1 MDFLWSPWRSKYI
14 DSFKDESNPDNCDCF
29 FCEAISNN
37 SDDKAKLVLKR
48 KDNCI
53 VMLNKFP
60 YTSGH
65 LLIAPLRHIG
75 NYTEM
80 TDEELNE
87 ISLTIRDCIAVLETA
102 FGPQGYN
109 IGVNVGN
116 VAGAGVPGH
125 IHWHIVPRWA
135 GDKNFMY
142 VTGETNV
149 ISFSNEDVY
158 EKLKKLS
165 NKKRQS

>member
-14 DSFKDESNPDNCDCF
+14 DSFKEVGKPDSEECF
-29 FCEAISNN
+29 FCGAIN
-37 SDDKAKLVLKR
+37 DLTKDAERLVLKR
-48 KDNCI
+48 EDNCI

-65 LLIAPLRHIG
+65 LLIAPKRHIS
-75 NYTEM
+75 NYL
-80 TDEELNE
+80 ELSDIELSE
-87 ISLTIRDCIAVLETA
+87 IAISIREGIALLEKA

-125 IHWHIVPRWA
+125 IHWHVVPRWA
-135 GDKNFMY
+135 GDKNFMF

-149 ISFSNEDVY
+149 ISFSNEEIY
-158 EKLKKLS
+158 EKLKKQL
-165 NKKRQS
+165 

>member
-14 DSFKDESNPDNCDCF
+14 DSFKGASKPEDDECF
-29 FCEAISNN
+29 FCEAVKNQSN
-37 SDDKAKLVLKR
+37 DAERLVLKR
-48 KDNCI
+48 KDKCI
-53 VMLNKFP
+53 IMLNKFP

-80 TDEELNE
+80 TDEELSE
-87 ISLTIRDCIAVLETA
+87 ISITIRECISSLEKA
-102 FGPQGYN
+102 FGPHGYN
-109 IGVNVGN
+109 VGVNVGN

-125 IHWHIVPRWA
+125 IHWHVVPRWA

-149 ISFSNEDVY
+149 ISFSNEEIY
-158 EKLKKLS
+158 QKLLMLF
-165 NKKRQS
+165 